1 MKNKSKQI
9 IKLNSQLKTILI
21 DEIKKSIKKKRK
33 NKSIRLIHNLSQ
45 EVGTTQ

>member
-21 DEIKKSIKKKRK
+21 DEIKKSIKKKK
-33 NKSIRLIHNLSQ
+33 KISQ
-45 EVGTTQ
+45 LG